1 MENFTN
7 LGYSSYL
14 IDNKHI
20 WVIRVWTV
28 FMFAFAQER
37 YDRNTKAL
45 GAQLQTGSRMF
56 VVL

>member
-14 IDNKHI
+14 IDNEHI
-20 WVIRVWTV
+20 WMIRVWTV
-28 FMFAFAQER
+28 FMFAFAQEHYV

-45 GAQLQTGSRMF
+45 GA
-56 VVL
+56 